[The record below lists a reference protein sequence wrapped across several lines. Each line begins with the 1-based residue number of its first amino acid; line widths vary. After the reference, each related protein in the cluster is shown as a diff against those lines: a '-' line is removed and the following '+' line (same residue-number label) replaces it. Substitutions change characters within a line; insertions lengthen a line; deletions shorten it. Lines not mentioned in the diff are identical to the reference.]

1 MAKAALGERGAVLPA
16 LQRLHVVGRGG
27 GVRGGAVTE
36 SAAGYR
42 ETIHPAIRATT
53 SRSIPL

>member
-1 MAKAALGERGAVLPA
+1 MLDPLPTCFESSFD
-16 LQRLHVVGRGG
+16 HKYCN
-27 GVRGGAVTE
+27 VRREHTLTDA
-36 SAAGYR
+36 AAGYR